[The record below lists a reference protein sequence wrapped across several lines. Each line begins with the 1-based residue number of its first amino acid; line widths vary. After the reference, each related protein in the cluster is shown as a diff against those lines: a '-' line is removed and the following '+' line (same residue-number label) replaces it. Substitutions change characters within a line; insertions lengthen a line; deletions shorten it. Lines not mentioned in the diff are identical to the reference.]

1 MTARSSRLPE
11 RAETSEKYKKS
22 IFVDEFLS
30 KLSRSRGQWHARS
43 ILLESINRNDFS
55 QATKKAMLRTNTV
68 IMYCLERELH
78 GTASH
83 PGVVFGV
90 DGMIGTLICK
100 NVDFF
105 W

>member
-1 MTARSSRLPE
+1 MLQLTTTTATLP
-11 RAETSEKYKKS
+11 
-22 IFVDEFLS
+22 L
-30 KLSRSRGQWHARS
+30 G
-43 ILLESINRNDFS
+43 
-55 QATKKAMLRTNTV
+55 
-68 IMYCLERELH
+68 YCLERELH

>member
-1 MTARSSRLPE
+1 MSKS
-11 RAETSEKYKKS
+11 KKKLKL
-22 IFVDEFLS
+22 DELQM
-30 KLSRSRGQWHARS
+30 RG
-43 ILLESINRNDFS
+43 
-55 QATKKAMLRTNTV
+55 V
-68 IMYCLERELH
+68 YCLERELH

-105 W
+105 GNPGAQNKTKKEITFTCIHAYQ